1 MASRTSTR
9 RRAGGRSS
17 SRRQQNNQMPMI
29 IGGAGLLVLI
39 IILVMVKSRGGGD
52 DADDT
57 GANAPANQPATQPE
71 KPRSNVAVS
80 GGLPGKSPDRPAP
93 TLTQDTLNKMSDL
106 LAEAKSISNSG
117 FALLKEGKNFEAR
130 TRQSEAKVK
139 IDEIKALIEEPTLWY
154 EEADM
159 DDWSIPAEYVA
170 MNKLY
175 GKLSTLLKT
184 IRMQGGR

>member
-1 MASRTSTR
+1 MASRTPTR

-39 IILVMVKSRGGGD
+39 LILVMFNSRGGGG

-57 GANAPANQPATQPE
+57 GANAPAKQPANQPE

-117 FALLKEGKNFEAR
+117 FALLKEGKNIEAR

-159 DDWSIPAEYVA
+159 GDWSIPAEYVA

>member
-1 MASRTSTR
+1 
-9 RRAGGRSS
+9 
-17 SRRQQNNQMPMI
+17 MPMI

-39 IILVMVKSRGGGD
+39 LILVMVNSRGGGGD
-52 DADDT
+52 DIDDP
-57 GANAPANQPATQPE
+57 GANAPAKQSANQPE

-80 GGLPGKSPDRPAP
+80 GGSPGKSPDRPAP
-93 TLTQDTLNKMSDL
+93 TLTKDTLNKMADL

-117 FALLKEGKNFEAR
+117 FALLKAGKNIEAR

-139 IDEIKALIEEPTLWY
+139 IDEIKALIEEPSLWF

-159 DDWSIPAEYVA
+159 DGWSIPAEYVA

-175 GKLSTLLKT
+175 GKLSTLQKT
-184 IRMQGGR
+184 IRMQGGK

>member
-1 MASRTSTR
+1 
-9 RRAGGRSS
+9 
-17 SRRQQNNQMPMI
+17 
-29 IGGAGLLVLI
+29 
-39 IILVMVKSRGGGD
+39 
-52 DADDT
+52 
-57 GANAPANQPATQPE
+57 
-71 KPRSNVAVS
+71 
-80 GGLPGKSPDRPAP
+80 
-93 TLTQDTLNKMSDL
+93 MSDL

-175 GKLSTLLKT
+175 GKLSTPLKT